1 MNILE
6 SFKNV
11 KTFVFDVDGV
21 MTDGSVL
28 VRGGKEFFRTLH
40 TKDGYALQLAVKSGV
55 NVAVITGGY
64 MPAVVERMT
73 FLGVTQVYQAVK
85 DKVACFEAY
94 CREYAIDPAETLYM
108 GDDIPDYGVMK
119 MVGLA
124 ACPADAV
131 PEIRAISHYIS
142 PVNGGRGCVRDVLE
156 KALKLN
162 GYWEVTTGL
171 GSI

>member
-6 SFKNV
+6 KFNKI

-28 VRGGKEFFRTLH
+28 VQGGREYFRTLN
-40 TKDGYALQLAVKSGV
+40 TKDGYALQLAVKSGF

-64 MPAVVERMT
+64 MPAVVERMA
-73 FLGVTQVYQAVK
+73 FLGIKNVYQAVK
-85 DKVACFEAY
+85 DKVTCFETL
-94 CREYAIDPAETLYM
+94 CREYAINPGQTLYM

-119 MVGLA
+119 MVELA

-131 PEIRAISHYIS
+131 PEILEVSHYIS
-142 PVNGGRGCVRDVLE
+142 PLSGGRGCVRDVVE
-156 KALKLN
+156 KVLKMN
-162 GYWEVTTGL
+162 GCWEIDTGIA
-171 GSI
+171 SR